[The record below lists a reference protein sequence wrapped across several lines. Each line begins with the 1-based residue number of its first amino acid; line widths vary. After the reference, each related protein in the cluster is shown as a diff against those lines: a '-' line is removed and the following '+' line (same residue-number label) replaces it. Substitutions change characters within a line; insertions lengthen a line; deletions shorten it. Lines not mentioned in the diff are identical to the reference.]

1 MIFQRLAATV
11 IAAENTVHSGNQFSR
26 PEGLG
31 NIIIG
36 TKVKPGNHT
45 IFIIRCRQKNDRN
58 IRVCL
63 DGTAQRKAASID
75 GSGFSLCCAIKA
87 NSDIPVIFLTASDDE
102 YSVVAGLDLGADD
115 YIPKPFRPREL
126 ISRMNSVLRRYHRGS
141 QPLEYHELKADTVR
155 GLVYKNNV
163 ELTLSALE
171 YRLLLLFL
179 SNQGIV
185 LTRSRLLDE
194 LWDMAG
200 EFVNDNTLTVY
211 IKRLREKIEAD
222 PAHPEY
228 IKTIRGLGYKLGD

>member
-1 MIFQRLAATV
+1 MTHVLLVDDDTSIVSNLCTFLNQEGFQVTSANNQKETIDLLDSGQYHFDLA
-11 IAAENTVHSGNQFSR
+11 
-26 PEGLG
+26 L
-31 NIIIG
+31 
-36 TKVKPGNHT
+36 
-45 IFIIRCRQKNDRN
+45 
-58 IRVCL
+58 L
-63 DGTAQRKAASID
+63 DVSLPD
-75 GSGFSLCCAIKA
+75 GSGFSLCSAIKA

-141 QPLEYHELKADTVR
+141 QPLEYHELRADTVR

>member
-1 MIFQRLAATV
+1 MTHVLLVDDDTSIVSSLRTFLNQEGFQVTSANNQKGTIDLLDSGQYHFDLA
-11 IAAENTVHSGNQFSR
+11 
-26 PEGLG
+26 L
-31 NIIIG
+31 
-36 TKVKPGNHT
+36 
-45 IFIIRCRQKNDRN
+45 
-58 IRVCL
+58 L
-63 DGTAQRKAASID
+63 DVSLPD
-75 GSGFSLCCAIKA
+75 GSGFSLCSAIKA

-115 YIPKPFRPREL
+115 YISKPFRPREL

-141 QPLEYHELKADTVR
+141 QPLEYRELKADTVR
-155 GLVYKNNV
+155 GLVYKNNT

-211 IKRLREKIEAD
+211 IKRLREKIETD
-222 PAHPEY
+222 PVHPEY

>member
-1 MIFQRLAATV
+1 MTHVLLVDDDTSIVSNLRTFLNQEGFQVTSANNQKETIDLLDSGQYHFDLA
-11 IAAENTVHSGNQFSR
+11 
-26 PEGLG
+26 L
-31 NIIIG
+31 
-36 TKVKPGNHT
+36 
-45 IFIIRCRQKNDRN
+45 
-58 IRVCL
+58 L
-63 DGTAQRKAASID
+63 DVSLPD
-75 GSGFSLCCAIKA
+75 GSGFSLCSAIKA

-179 SNQGIV
+179 SNQGIG

>member
-1 MIFQRLAATV
+1 MTHVLLVDDDTSIVSSLQTFLNQEGFQVTSANNHKETIDLLDSGQYHFDLA
-11 IAAENTVHSGNQFSR
+11 
-26 PEGLG
+26 L
-31 NIIIG
+31 
-36 TKVKPGNHT
+36 
-45 IFIIRCRQKNDRN
+45 
-58 IRVCL
+58 L
-63 DGTAQRKAASID
+63 DVSLPD
-75 GSGFSLCCAIKA
+75 GSGFSLCSAIKA

-115 YIPKPFRPREL
+115 YISKPFRPREL

-141 QPLEYHELKADTVR
+141 QPLEYRELKADTVR

-222 PAHPEY
+222 PAHPKY

>member
-1 MIFQRLAATV
+1 MTHVLLVDDDTSIVSNLRTFLNQEGFQVTSANNQKETIDLLDSGQYHFDLA
-11 IAAENTVHSGNQFSR
+11 
-26 PEGLG
+26 L
-31 NIIIG
+31 
-36 TKVKPGNHT
+36 
-45 IFIIRCRQKNDRN
+45 
-58 IRVCL
+58 L
-63 DGTAQRKAASID
+63 DVSLPD
-75 GSGFSLCCAIKA
+75 GSGFSLCSAIKT

-102 YSVVAGLDLGADD
+102 YSVVAWLDLGADD

>member
-1 MIFQRLAATV
+1 MTHVLLVDDDTSIVSNLRTFLNQEGFQVTSANNQKETIDLLDSGQYHFDLA
-11 IAAENTVHSGNQFSR
+11 
-26 PEGLG
+26 L
-31 NIIIG
+31 
-36 TKVKPGNHT
+36 
-45 IFIIRCRQKNDRN
+45 
-58 IRVCL
+58 L
-63 DGTAQRKAASID
+63 DVSLPD
-75 GSGFSLCCAIKA
+75 GSGFSLCSAIKA

-115 YIPKPFRPREL
+115 YISKPFRPREL

-155 GLVYKNNV
+155 GLVYKNNM

-194 LWDMAG
+194 LLDMAG

>member
-1 MIFQRLAATV
+1 MTHVLLVDDDTSIVSNLRTFLNQEGFQVTSANNQKKNIDLLDSGQYHFDLA
-11 IAAENTVHSGNQFSR
+11 
-26 PEGLG
+26 L
-31 NIIIG
+31 
-36 TKVKPGNHT
+36 
-45 IFIIRCRQKNDRN
+45 
-58 IRVCL
+58 L
-63 DGTAQRKAASID
+63 DVSLPD
-75 GSGFSLCCAIKA
+75 GSGFSLCSAIKA

>member
-1 MIFQRLAATV
+1 MTHLLLVDDDTSIVSSLRTFLNQEGFQVTSANNHKETIDLLDSGQYHFDLA
-11 IAAENTVHSGNQFSR
+11 
-26 PEGLG
+26 L
-31 NIIIG
+31 
-36 TKVKPGNHT
+36 
-45 IFIIRCRQKNDRN
+45 
-58 IRVCL
+58 L
-63 DGTAQRKAASID
+63 DVSLPD
-75 GSGFSLCCAIKA
+75 GSGFSLCSALKA

-115 YIPKPFRPREL
+115 YISKPFRPREL

-141 QPLEYHELKADTVR
+141 QPLEYRELKADTVR

>member
-1 MIFQRLAATV
+1 MTHVLLVDDDTSIVSNLRTFLNQEGFQVTSANNQKETIDLLDSGQYHFDLA
-11 IAAENTVHSGNQFSR
+11 
-26 PEGLG
+26 L
-31 NIIIG
+31 
-36 TKVKPGNHT
+36 
-45 IFIIRCRQKNDRN
+45 
-58 IRVCL
+58 L
-63 DGTAQRKAASID
+63 DVSLPD
-75 GSGFSLCCAIKA
+75 GSGFSLCSAIKA

-141 QPLEYHELKADTVR
+141 QPLKYHELKADTVR

>member
-1 MIFQRLAATV
+1 MTHVLLVDDDTSIVSNLCTFLNQEGFQVTSANNQKETIDLLDSGQYHFDLA
-11 IAAENTVHSGNQFSR
+11 
-26 PEGLG
+26 L
-31 NIIIG
+31 
-36 TKVKPGNHT
+36 
-45 IFIIRCRQKNDRN
+45 
-58 IRVCL
+58 L
-63 DGTAQRKAASID
+63 DVSLPD
-75 GSGFSLCCAIKA
+75 GSGFSLCSAIKA

-179 SNQGIV
+179 SNQSIV

>member
-1 MIFQRLAATV
+1 MTHVLLVDDDTSIVSSLRTFL
-11 IAAENTVHSGNQFSR
+11 NQ
-26 PEGLG
+26 EGLQVTSA
-31 NIIIG
+31 NNQ
-36 TKVKPGNHT
+36 KET
-45 IFIIRCRQKNDRN
+45 IDL
-58 IRVCL
+58 L
-63 DGTAQRKAASID
+63 DSGQYHFDLALLDVSLPD
-75 GSGFSLCCAIKA
+75 GSGFSLCSAIKA

-155 GLVYKNNV
+155 GLVYKNNM

>member
-1 MIFQRLAATV
+1 MTHVLLVDDDTSIVSSLRTFLNQEGFQVTSANNQKETIDLLDSGQYHFDLA
-11 IAAENTVHSGNQFSR
+11 
-26 PEGLG
+26 L
-31 NIIIG
+31 
-36 TKVKPGNHT
+36 
-45 IFIIRCRQKNDRN
+45 
-58 IRVCL
+58 L
-63 DGTAQRKAASID
+63 DVSLPD
-75 GSGFSLCCAIKA
+75 GSGFSLCSAIKA

-194 LWDMAG
+194 LWDMAR

>member
-1 MIFQRLAATV
+1 MTHVLLVDDDTSIVSNLRTFLNQEGFQVTSANNQKETIDLLDSGQYHFDLA
-11 IAAENTVHSGNQFSR
+11 
-26 PEGLG
+26 L
-31 NIIIG
+31 
-36 TKVKPGNHT
+36 
-45 IFIIRCRQKNDRN
+45 
-58 IRVCL
+58 L
-63 DGTAQRKAASID
+63 DVSLPD
-75 GSGFSLCCAIKA
+75 GSGFSLCSAIKA

-115 YIPKPFRPREL
+115 YISKPFRPREL

-141 QPLEYHELKADTVR
+141 HPLEYHELKADTVR
-155 GLVYKNNV
+155 GLVYKNNM

>member
-1 MIFQRLAATV
+1 MTHVLLVDDDTSIVSSLRTLLNQEVFQVTSANNQKETIDLLDSGQYHFDLA
-11 IAAENTVHSGNQFSR
+11 
-26 PEGLG
+26 L
-31 NIIIG
+31 
-36 TKVKPGNHT
+36 
-45 IFIIRCRQKNDRN
+45 
-58 IRVCL
+58 L
-63 DGTAQRKAASID
+63 DVSLPD
-75 GSGFSLCCAIKA
+75 GSGFSLCSAIKA

-179 SNQGIV
+179 SNQSIV

>member
-1 MIFQRLAATV
+1 MTHVLLVDDDTSIVSNLRTFLNQEGFQVTSANNQKETIDLLDSGQYHFDLA
-11 IAAENTVHSGNQFSR
+11 
-26 PEGLG
+26 L
-31 NIIIG
+31 
-36 TKVKPGNHT
+36 
-45 IFIIRCRQKNDRN
+45 
-58 IRVCL
+58 L
-63 DGTAQRKAASID
+63 DVSLPD
-75 GSGFSLCCAIKA
+75 GSGFSLCSAIKA

-126 ISRMNSVLRRYHRGS
+126 ISRINSVLRRYHRGS

-171 YRLLLLFL
+171 YWLLLLFL

>member
-1 MIFQRLAATV
+1 MTHVLLVDDDTSIVSNLRTFLNQEGFQGTSANNQKETIDLLDSGQYHFDLA
-11 IAAENTVHSGNQFSR
+11 
-26 PEGLG
+26 L
-31 NIIIG
+31 
-36 TKVKPGNHT
+36 
-45 IFIIRCRQKNDRN
+45 
-58 IRVCL
+58 L
-63 DGTAQRKAASID
+63 DVSLPD
-75 GSGFSLCCAIKA
+75 GSGFSLCSAIKA

-115 YIPKPFRPREL
+115 YISKPFRPREL

-185 LTRSRLLDE
+185 LTRSRLLEE

>member
-1 MIFQRLAATV
+1 MTYVLLVDDDTSIVSNLRTFLNQEGFQVTSANNHKETIDLLDSGQYHFDLA
-11 IAAENTVHSGNQFSR
+11 
-26 PEGLG
+26 L
-31 NIIIG
+31 
-36 TKVKPGNHT
+36 
-45 IFIIRCRQKNDRN
+45 
-58 IRVCL
+58 L
-63 DGTAQRKAASID
+63 DVSLPD
-75 GSGFSLCCAIKA
+75 GSGFSLCSAIKA

-115 YIPKPFRPREL
+115 YISKPFRPREL

-179 SNQGIV
+179 SNQSIV

-200 EFVNDNTLTVY
+200 EFVNDNTLTFY

>member
-1 MIFQRLAATV
+1 MTHVLLVDDDTSIVSNLRTFLNQEGFQVTSANNQKETIDLLDSGQYHFDLA
-11 IAAENTVHSGNQFSR
+11 
-26 PEGLG
+26 L
-31 NIIIG
+31 
-36 TKVKPGNHT
+36 
-45 IFIIRCRQKNDRN
+45 
-58 IRVCL
+58 L
-63 DGTAQRKAASID
+63 DVSLPD
-75 GSGFSLCCAIKA
+75 GSGFSLCSAIKA

-115 YIPKPFRPREL
+115 YISKPFRPREL

-179 SNQGIV
+179 SNQSIV

-200 EFVNDNTLTVY
+200 GFVNDNTLTVY

>member
-1 MIFQRLAATV
+1 MTHVLLVDDDTSIVSSLRTFLNQEGFQVTSANNHKETIDLLDSGQYHFDLA
-11 IAAENTVHSGNQFSR
+11 
-26 PEGLG
+26 L
-31 NIIIG
+31 
-36 TKVKPGNHT
+36 
-45 IFIIRCRQKNDRN
+45 
-58 IRVCL
+58 L
-63 DGTAQRKAASID
+63 DVSLPD
-75 GSGFSLCCAIKA
+75 GSGFSLCSAIKA

-115 YIPKPFRPREL
+115 YISKPFRPREL

-141 QPLEYHELKADTVR
+141 QPLEYHVLKADTVR

>member
-1 MIFQRLAATV
+1 MTHVLLVDDDTSIVSNLRTFLNQEGFQVTSANNQKETIDLLDSGQYHFDLA
-11 IAAENTVHSGNQFSR
+11 
-26 PEGLG
+26 L
-31 NIIIG
+31 
-36 TKVKPGNHT
+36 
-45 IFIIRCRQKNDRN
+45 
-58 IRVCL
+58 L
-63 DGTAQRKAASID
+63 DVSLPD
-75 GSGFSLCCAIKA
+75 GSGFSLCSAIKA

-102 YSVVAGLDLGADD
+102 YSVVAGLDLGAND
-115 YIPKPFRPREL
+115 YISKPFRPREL

>member
-1 MIFQRLAATV
+1 MTHVLLVDDDTSIVSNLRSFLNQEGFQVTSANNQKETIDLLDSGQYHFDLA
-11 IAAENTVHSGNQFSR
+11 
-26 PEGLG
+26 L
-31 NIIIG
+31 
-36 TKVKPGNHT
+36 
-45 IFIIRCRQKNDRN
+45 
-58 IRVCL
+58 L
-63 DGTAQRKAASID
+63 DVSLPD
-75 GSGFSLCCAIKA
+75 GSGFSLCSAIKA

-155 GLVYKNNV
+155 GLVYKFNV

-171 YRLLLLFL
+171 YRLLFLFL
-179 SNQGIV
+179 SNQSIV

>member
-1 MIFQRLAATV
+1 MTHVLLVDDDTSIVSNLRTFLNQEGFQVTSVNNHKETIDLLDSGQYHFDLA
-11 IAAENTVHSGNQFSR
+11 
-26 PEGLG
+26 L
-31 NIIIG
+31 
-36 TKVKPGNHT
+36 
-45 IFIIRCRQKNDRN
+45 
-58 IRVCL
+58 L
-63 DGTAQRKAASID
+63 DVSLPD
-75 GSGFSLCCAIKA
+75 GSGFSLCSAIKA

-115 YIPKPFRPREL
+115 YISKPFRPREL

>member
-1 MIFQRLAATV
+1 MTHVLLVDDDTSIVSNLHTFLNQEGFQVTSANNQKETIDLLDSGQYHFDLA
-11 IAAENTVHSGNQFSR
+11 
-26 PEGLG
+26 L
-31 NIIIG
+31 
-36 TKVKPGNHT
+36 
-45 IFIIRCRQKNDRN
+45 
-58 IRVCL
+58 L
-63 DGTAQRKAASID
+63 DVSLPD
-75 GSGFSLCCAIKA
+75 GSGFSLCSAIKA

-228 IKTIRGLGYKLGD
+228 IKTIRRLGYKLGD

>member
-1 MIFQRLAATV
+1 MTHVLLVDDDTSIVSSLQTFLNQEGFQVTSVNNHKETIDLLDSGQYHFDLA
-11 IAAENTVHSGNQFSR
+11 
-26 PEGLG
+26 L
-31 NIIIG
+31 
-36 TKVKPGNHT
+36 
-45 IFIIRCRQKNDRN
+45 
-58 IRVCL
+58 L
-63 DGTAQRKAASID
+63 DVSLPD
-75 GSGFSLCCAIKA
+75 GSGFSLCSAIKA

-115 YIPKPFRPREL
+115 YISKPFRPREL

-179 SNQGIV
+179 SNQSIV

>member
-1 MIFQRLAATV
+1 MTHVLLVDDDTSIVSNLRTFLNQEGFQVSSANNQKETIDLLDSGQYHFDLA
-11 IAAENTVHSGNQFSR
+11 
-26 PEGLG
+26 L
-31 NIIIG
+31 
-36 TKVKPGNHT
+36 
-45 IFIIRCRQKNDRN
+45 
-58 IRVCL
+58 L
-63 DGTAQRKAASID
+63 DVSLPD
-75 GSGFSLCCAIKA
+75 GSGFSLCSAIKA

-115 YIPKPFRPREL
+115 YISKPFRPREL

>member
-1 MIFQRLAATV
+1 MTHVLLVDDDTSIVSNLRTFLNQEGFQVTSANNQKETIDLLDSGQYHFDLA
-11 IAAENTVHSGNQFSR
+11 
-26 PEGLG
+26 L
-31 NIIIG
+31 
-36 TKVKPGNHT
+36 
-45 IFIIRCRQKNDRN
+45 
-58 IRVCL
+58 L
-63 DGTAQRKAASID
+63 DVSLPD
-75 GSGFSLCCAIKA
+75 GSGFSLCSAIKA

-228 IKTIRGLGYKLGD
+228 IKTIRGRGYKLGD

>member
-1 MIFQRLAATV
+1 MTHVLLVDDDTSIVSNLRTFLNQEGFQVTSANNQKETIDLLDSGQYHFDLA
-11 IAAENTVHSGNQFSR
+11 
-26 PEGLG
+26 L
-31 NIIIG
+31 
-36 TKVKPGNHT
+36 
-45 IFIIRCRQKNDRN
+45 
-58 IRVCL
+58 L
-63 DGTAQRKAASID
+63 DVSLPD
-75 GSGFSLCCAIKA
+75 GSGFSLCSAIKA

-126 ISRMNSVLRRYHRGS
+126 ISCMNSVLRRYHRGS

>member
-1 MIFQRLAATV
+1 MTHVLLVDDDTSIVSSLQTFLNQEGFQVTSVNNHKETIDLLDSGQYHFDLA
-11 IAAENTVHSGNQFSR
+11 
-26 PEGLG
+26 L
-31 NIIIG
+31 
-36 TKVKPGNHT
+36 
-45 IFIIRCRQKNDRN
+45 
-58 IRVCL
+58 L
-63 DGTAQRKAASID
+63 DVSLPD
-75 GSGFSLCCAIKA
+75 GSGFSLCSAIKA

-115 YIPKPFRPREL
+115 YISKPFRPREL

-155 GLVYKNNV
+155 GLGYKNNV

-179 SNQGIV
+179 SNQSIV

>member
-1 MIFQRLAATV
+1 MTHVLLVDDDTSIVSSLQTFLNQEGFQVTSVNNHKETIDLLDSGQYHFDLA
-11 IAAENTVHSGNQFSR
+11 
-26 PEGLG
+26 L
-31 NIIIG
+31 
-36 TKVKPGNHT
+36 
-45 IFIIRCRQKNDRN
+45 
-58 IRVCL
+58 L
-63 DGTAQRKAASID
+63 DVSLPD
-75 GSGFSLCCAIKA
+75 GSGFSLCSALKA

-115 YIPKPFRPREL
+115 YISKPFRPREL
-126 ISRMNSVLRRYHRGS
+126 ISRINSVLRRYHRGS
-141 QPLEYHELKADTVR
+141 QPLEYRELKADTVR
-155 GLVYKNNV
+155 GLVYKNNE

-222 PAHPEY
+222 PTHPEY

>member
-1 MIFQRLAATV
+1 MTHVLLVDDDTSIVSNLRTFLNQEGFQVTSANNQKETIDLLDSGQYHFDLA
-11 IAAENTVHSGNQFSR
+11 
-26 PEGLG
+26 L
-31 NIIIG
+31 
-36 TKVKPGNHT
+36 
-45 IFIIRCRQKNDRN
+45 
-58 IRVCL
+58 L
-63 DGTAQRKAASID
+63 DVSLPD
-75 GSGFSLCCAIKA
+75 GSGFSLCSAIKA

-179 SNQGIV
+179 SNQSIV

-211 IKRLREKIEAD
+211 IKMLREKIEAD

>member
-1 MIFQRLAATV
+1 MTHVLLVDDDTSIVSNLRTFLNQKGFQVTSANNQKETIDLLDSGQYHFDLA
-11 IAAENTVHSGNQFSR
+11 
-26 PEGLG
+26 L
-31 NIIIG
+31 
-36 TKVKPGNHT
+36 
-45 IFIIRCRQKNDRN
+45 
-58 IRVCL
+58 L
-63 DGTAQRKAASID
+63 DVSLPD
-75 GSGFSLCCAIKA
+75 GSGFSLCSAIKA

-126 ISRMNSVLRRYHRGS
+126 ISRMNSVLRHYHRGS

-179 SNQGIV
+179 SNQSIV

>member
-1 MIFQRLAATV
+1 MTHVLLVDDDTSIVSNLRTFLNQEGFQVTSANNQKETIDLLDSGQYHFDLA
-11 IAAENTVHSGNQFSR
+11 
-26 PEGLG
+26 L
-31 NIIIG
+31 
-36 TKVKPGNHT
+36 
-45 IFIIRCRQKNDRN
+45 
-58 IRVCL
+58 L
-63 DGTAQRKAASID
+63 DVSLPD
-75 GSGFSLCCAIKA
+75 GSGFSLCSAIKP

-179 SNQGIV
+179 SNQSIV

>member
-1 MIFQRLAATV
+1 MTHVLLVDDDTSIVSNLRTFLNQEGFQVTSANNQKETIDLLDSGQYHFDLA
-11 IAAENTVHSGNQFSR
+11 
-26 PEGLG
+26 L
-31 NIIIG
+31 
-36 TKVKPGNHT
+36 
-45 IFIIRCRQKNDRN
+45 
-58 IRVCL
+58 L
-63 DGTAQRKAASID
+63 DVSLPD
-75 GSGFSLCCAIKA
+75 GSGFSLCSAIKA

-211 IKRLREKIEAD
+211 IKRLREKNRSRPGTPGIYQN
-222 PAHPEY
+222 HPR
-228 IKTIRGLGYKLGD
+228 TGL